1 MRGEKAVKTILIVL
15 TVVAALMGAFY
26 YFLEEFNVT
35 EAHVTGNS
43 HYSDD
48 EIRDMV
54 FSDSLLGRNSVI
66 LQLKYRNKP
75 ITDIP
80 FIERMDVKFDS
91 KNAIT
96 IDVFEKAVAG
106 YVEFLGKYMY
116 FDREGIV
123 VESADEKIEGIPG
136 VTGLEFDHCIVGK
149 PLPVEDPG
157 IFKEILSIT
166 QLLNKYDIHTDGIY
180 FGTDGGIIL
189 FFGDTRA
196 VIGTMDYIDEKMMR
210 LKKIEPSLDGR
221 KGILH
226 LENYSENSDNPIV
239 TFEGVD
245 Y

>member
-1 MRGEKAVKTILIVL
+1 MRGEKAVKIILVIL
-15 TVVAALMGAFY
+15 TVVAVLMGGFY
-26 YFLEEFNVT
+26 YFLEAFNVS
-35 EAHVTGNS
+35 EAHVVGNS

-48 EIRDMV
+48 EIRNMV
-54 FSDSLLGRNSVI
+54 FSDSLLGKNSVI

-91 KNAIT
+91 RNAIT

-123 VESADEKIEGIPG
+123 VESTDEKIEGIPE

-157 IFKEILSIT
+157 IFNEILSIT
-166 QLLNKYDIHTDGIY
+166 QLLNKYDINTDGIY
-180 FGTDGGIIL
+180 FGTDGSIIL
-189 FFGDTRA
+189 FFGETRA
-196 VIGTMDYIDEKMMR
+196 IIGTMYYIDEKMMR
-210 LKKIEPSLDGR
+210 LKKIEPSLNGR

-239 TFEGVD
+239 TFEDVD